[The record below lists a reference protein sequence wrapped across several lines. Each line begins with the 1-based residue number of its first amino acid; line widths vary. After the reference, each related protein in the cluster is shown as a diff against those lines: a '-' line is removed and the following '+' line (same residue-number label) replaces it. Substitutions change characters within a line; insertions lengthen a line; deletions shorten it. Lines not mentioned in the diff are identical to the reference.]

1 MPKRTHIHKFVD
13 WALAEDIGI
22 SDITTDIFVPKNMTS
37 TAFIVTHQKATFVGF
52 GIVKEVFQKLDPNA
66 KVEAFFKDGDTVKA
80 ETKIIKITGKTRAL
94 LTGERVALNFLN
106 HLSAIA
112 TNTTT
117 FIEKIKPYKIQI
129 VDTRKTTPGF
139 RVLEKWAVRCAKGVN
154 HRLNLSEM
162 VLIKDNHH
170 LVTRPKMS
178 LHEMIELAK
187 RKTKKPICI
196 EVENLKDFKDV
207 YDAHSDIILLD
218 NMNIAQIRKAVLF
231 AKKSK
236 ISHKPML
243 EVSGGVNLKRIRSIA
258 KAGIK
263 RVSIG
268 ALTHTKKGINI
279 SMELKV

>member
-1 MPKRTHIHKFVD
+1 MPSKTHIHKIID
-13 WALAEDIGI
+13 WALLEDIGTG
-22 SDITTDIFVPKNMTS
+22 DITTDIFVPKNMSS

-52 GIVKEVFQKLDPNA
+52 DIVKEVFKKLDPQV
-66 KVEAFFKDGDTVKA
+66 KVEAFFKDGDTVNA
-80 ETKIIKITGKTRAL
+80 ETKIIKITGKTHAL
-94 LTGERVALNFLN
+94 LVGERVALNFLN

-112 TNTTT
+112 TNTTA

-170 LVTRPKMS
+170 LVTRPAMS
-178 LHEMIELAK
+178 LHQMIERAK
-187 RKTKKPICI
+187 QKTKKPICI

-207 YDAHSDIILLD
+207 YDAHPDIILLD

-231 AKKSK
+231 AKRAK
-236 ISHKPML
+236 ISPKPLL
-243 EVSGGVNLKRIRSIA
+243 EVSGGVSLRRIRAIA